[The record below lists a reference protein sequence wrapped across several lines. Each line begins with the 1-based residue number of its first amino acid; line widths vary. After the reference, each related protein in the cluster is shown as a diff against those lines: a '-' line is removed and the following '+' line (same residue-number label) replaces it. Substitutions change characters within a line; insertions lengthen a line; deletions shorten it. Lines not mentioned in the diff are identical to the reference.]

1 MAKVSKKS
9 KRRLIIFGSLSF
21 VGIIYFGFTF
31 VTYIVGYTS
40 LKIEQVK
47 LNESLL
53 ELQKQKADLKI
64 EITKLNNPEYV
75 ARYAKENYL
84 YSSDGEYVIKIDS
97 SNKKQEEK
105 ISNDNKYVYYIISGA
120 VIVLVIII
128 NQHKKSSLRT
138 SKL

>member
-21 VGIIYFGFTF
+21 LGIVYFAITF

-53 ELQKQKADLKI
+53 ELKKQKADLKI

-97 SNKKQEEK
+97 SNKKTEEK
-105 ISNDNKYVYYIISGA
+105 ISYDNKYIYYIISGA
-120 VIVLVIII
+120 VIILIVIVTK
-128 NQHKKSSLRT
+128 HKKSSLRI